1 MTSRSRAWQD
11 ELADELHSHS
21 QETST
26 LVAPRGR
33 AAIGKGV
40 TKRSSE
46 AITTTNE
53 AELRLAAKREIEAR
67 AMRERYLPED
77 LCDGATWNILVDLFV
92 NRLEERDVSISS
104 SCLAARVPTSTA
116 LRHINDLVRR
126 GWCRRTNDASD
137 GRRCWLE
144 LTDTAVAALSDYFS
158 RS

>member
-1 MTSRSRAWQD
+1 MTSRSRALRD
-11 ELADELHSHS
+11 ELADEFHSHRH
-21 QETST
+21 EAST
-26 LVAPRGR
+26 LVAPRGQ

-40 TKRSSE
+40 TKRSFE
-46 AITTTNE
+46 PIATTNE
-53 AELRLAAKREIEAR
+53 AELHRAAKRELEAR
-67 AMRERYLPED
+67 AMRERFLPED

-104 SCLAARVPTSTA
+104 SCLASRVPTSTA

-144 LTDTAVAALSDYFS
+144 LTDTAVAALSDYFAE
-158 RS
+158 R